1 MAFSP
6 EGRAMRWAMARLTEY
21 LQELAR
27 IRAAA
32 AGFSPE
38 GRAKRAAI
46 NTWKEMV
53 REPHTSSPRAIPVSP
68 HR

>member
-53 REPHTSSPRAIPVSP
+53 RAAHVTPTSDIPVSP
-68 HR
+68 PR

>member
-1 MAFSP
+1 
-6 EGRAMRWAMARLTEY
+6 MRWAMARLTEY

-53 REPHTSSPRAIPVSP
+53 RAAHVEPTSDPVITHPSLTIHTLFPF
-68 HR
+68 

>member
-1 MAFSP
+1 
-6 EGRAMRWAMARLTEY
+6 MRWAMARLTEY

-53 REPHTSSPRAIPVSP
+53 R
-68 HR
+68 

>member
-1 MAFSP
+1 
-6 EGRAMRWAMARLTEY
+6 MRWAMARLTEY

-27 IRAAA
+27 ISAAA

-53 REPHTSSPRAIPVSP
+53 RAAHVEPTSDPRLSPSLTTHHA

>member
-1 MAFSP
+1 
-6 EGRAMRWAMARLTEY
+6 MRWAMARLTEY

-53 REPHTSSPRAIPVSP
+53 RAARHKPTSDPRLSPSLTPHNT

>member
-1 MAFSP
+1 
-6 EGRAMRWAMARLTEY
+6 MRWAMARLTEY

-53 REPHTSSPRAIPVSP
+53 RAAARVEPTSDPRLSPSLTTPHT